1 MVDKIIV
8 IVCGILFALTLL
20 VLVLW
25 LKIGKQH
32 FIEKRCPHRLQKA
45 EDAEKEQEK
54 NDGLQ
59 PEGDD

>member
-20 VLVLW
+20 VLVW
-25 LKIGKQH
+25 CLKIGKQH
-32 FIEKRCPHRLQKA
+32 FIEKRCPHRLQKT
-45 EDAEKEQEK
+45 ENAEKEQEK

>member
-20 VLVLW
+20 VLVWW

-32 FIEKRCPHRLQKA
+32 FIEKRCPHRLQKT
-45 EDAEKEQEK
+45 ENAEKEQEK

-59 PEGDD
+59 PEGDN

>member
-20 VLVLW
+20 VLVWW

-32 FIEKRCPHRLQKA
+32 FIEKTLSASLA
-45 EDAEKEQEK
+45 EGRGRRKRTGEE
-54 NDGLQ
+54 
-59 PEGDD
+59 